1 MDLHRNYRMQKCA
14 IHSIIGITVAIEW
27 GIMKINLLKTEMCMG
42 GEKICME
49 KNYLAVTIC
58 FGNEQIWIK
67 QMLKDYL
74 LIENEVYQ
82 MMIKKKKR
90 QIKPS
95 ENSGSF
101 SLSAV
106 SKIELFFVVY
116 REFHMKQSQ
125 R

>member
-14 IHSIIGITVAIEW
+14 IHSIIGITVVIEW
-27 GIMKINLLKTEMCMG
+27 GIMKINLLKTEMYMG
-42 GEKICME
+42 KKKICME

-67 QMLKDYL
+67 QALKDYL

-82 MMIKKKKR
+82 MMIKKKE
-90 QIKPS
+90 QIKTS

-101 SLSAV
+101 TVYQLSA
-106 SKIELFFVVY
+106 K
-116 REFHMKQSQ
+116 
-125 R
+125 